1 MANNAYGIRDVR
13 VEQSAGMVLETLR
26 ARVQLSAGMVLRST
40 ISGYGIRDVKGS
52 S

>member
-1 MANNAYGIRDVR
+1 MALETLRVR
-13 VEQSAGMVLETLR
+13 VELSAVMVLETLR

-40 ISGYGIRDVKGS
+40 FSGYGIRDVKGS